1 MPALD
6 TVLDLAEPVA
16 MLLLFLATIA
26 ALIGCVLFG
35 LNIVG
40 VL

>member
-1 MPALD
+1 MPDLD
-6 TVLDLAEPVA
+6 NILDLAEIGT
-16 MLLLFLATIA
+16 MLLLFLATIG
-26 ALIGCVLFG
+26 ALVGCVLCG